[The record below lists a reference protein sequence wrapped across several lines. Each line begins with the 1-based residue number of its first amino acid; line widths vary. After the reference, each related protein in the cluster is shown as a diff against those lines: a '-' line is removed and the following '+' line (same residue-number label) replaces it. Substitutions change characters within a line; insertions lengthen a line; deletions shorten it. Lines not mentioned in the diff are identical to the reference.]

1 MLNISETFST
11 IMNFVEESKK
21 SGKVDLAIIEPL
33 KTLLAEFE
41 HMENHWLETYTDNN
55 IEASFPMFHVSRN
68 GALILGQMIQ
78 RYKTAKETKDN
89 PRVTEDTITVLPSL
103 IDSITLMMEAK
114 DGPPSL
120 FGNQSFQTARVLRN
134 MARHANMLPAN
145 EKDIQSIPAKIRKK
159 GFKVFQDIVMGLVN
173 ED

>member
-1 MLNISETFST
+1 
-11 IMNFVEESKK
+11 
-21 SGKVDLAIIEPL
+21 
-33 KTLLAEFE
+33 AE
-41 HMENHWLETYTDNN
+41 D
-55 IEASFPMFHVSRN
+55 A
-68 GALILGQMIQ
+68 
-78 RYKTAKETKDN
+78 
-89 PRVTEDTITVLPSL
+89 ITVLPSL

-114 DGPPSL
+114 DGPASL

-145 EKDIQSIPAKIRKK
+145 ENDIQSIPPKIRKK